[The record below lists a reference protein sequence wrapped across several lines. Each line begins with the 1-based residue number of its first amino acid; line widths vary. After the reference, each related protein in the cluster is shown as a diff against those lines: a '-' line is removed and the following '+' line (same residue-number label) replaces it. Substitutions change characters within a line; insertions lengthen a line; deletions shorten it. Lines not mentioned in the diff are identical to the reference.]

1 MLGPTNEPLYLVML
15 KQEEN
20 PGIEFEYSLPSG
32 SIQETPQGGEGYDWT
47 EGPWTKCSATCGGGT
62 QTRSVMCKL
71 KSTLEVVADGL
82 CDANEKPPDNEICND
97 DPCEPKWATGDWSNC
112 T

>member
-1 MLGPTNEPLYLVML
+1 ML

-47 EGPWTKCSATCGGGT
+47 EGI
-62 QTRSVMCKL
+62 CK
-71 KSTLEVVADGL
+71 KR
-82 CDANEKPPDNEICND
+82 
-97 DPCEPKWATGDWSNC
+97 
-112 T
+112 

>member
-1 MLGPTNEPLYLVML
+1 ML

-47 EGPWTKCSATCGGGT
+47 EGISKKNN
-62 QTRSVMCKL
+62 QTFFSKWVLENNSFFSFFHKVPGQNVQPL
-71 KSTLEVVADGL
+71 VEVVHKLDL
-82 CDANEKPPDNEICND
+82 WCVNYNQL
-97 DPCEPKWATGDWSNC
+97 
-112 T
+112 

>member
-1 MLGPTNEPLYLVML
+1 ML

-47 EGPWTKCSATCGGGT
+47 EGISKKNN
-62 QTRSVMCKL
+62 QTFFFKM
-71 KSTLEVVADGL
+71 STR
-82 CDANEKPPDNEICND
+82 K
-97 DPCEPKWATGDWSNC
+97 
-112 T
+112 